1 MNMKSYMNYKTGT
14 LLVVT
19 KKTLG
24 YLTRQYNH
32 DFEIKENAVV
42 IFIEFFCEH
51 DIQSM
56 KIYMNGKI
64 INENATAVD
73 YYKVLYDQV

>member
-1 MNMKSYMNYKTGT
+1 MNYKTGT